1 VSLNDRV
8 SASLNQV
15 TAHPY
20 AVIAGELIRFR
31 VDANDDLIAGVVRAV
46 IAEGEAGC
54 EAFRQGL
61 GIEEADT
68 VRLFAMRR
76 VLHGRRQSSLGPL
89 YEALDGFALLPS
101 LDDVPWNSWL
111 KAALFVA
118 RTLGGN
124 FDMIS
129 NRFGDVANDDAAQRY
144 DVAMESMNRV
154 DELSQCRLAEVQTNY
169 GIGFVEILV
178 FRDTKTRSFYA
189 PATLGS
195 NQIQYD
201 PTTNLAQLAVSLAD
215 ALDDTGSVVTGPIC
229 QDQLAASFFSMTTPG
244 SYVPTTGCLS
254 FVTDEVSGR
263 GSFTALVAELPDD
276 TDDDDDD
283 DDDDYTDDDPETDTH
298 SETLVQGAIDT
309 DQQVAACDGR
319 RLIVLSP
326 QPSFNED
333 VDEDIDVR
341 VFVEFVHNALADP
354 AAR

>member
-1 VSLNDRV
+1 MSLNDRV
-8 SASLNQV
+8 SASLDQI

-20 AVIAGELIRFR
+20 TVIAGELIRFR

-46 IAEGEAGC
+46 IAEGEGGC

-76 VLHGRRQSSLGPL
+76 VLHGRRQSSLGLL

-101 LDDVPWNSWL
+101 IDDVPWNSWL
-111 KAALFVA
+111 KASLFVA

-124 FDMIS
+124 FDLIS

-144 DVAMESMNRV
+144 DVAMESMSRL
-154 DELSQCRLAEVQTNY
+154 DELSQCRLAEVHTNY

-178 FRDTKTRSFYA
+178 FRDTKSRSFTA
-189 PATLGS
+189 PATLGT

-215 ALDDTGSVVTGPIC
+215 ALDASGLVVTGPIG
-229 QDQLAASFFSMTTPG
+229 QDQLAATFFSITTPG
-244 SYVPTTGCLS
+244 SYLPTAGCLS
-254 FVTDEVSGR
+254 FITDEVNGR

-276 TDDDDDD
+276 TDV
-283 DDDDYTDDDPETDTH
+283 DDDDYTDDDPETDTD
-298 SETLVQGAIDT
+298 SETLVQAAIDT

-326 QPSFNED
+326 QPSFDED
-333 VDEDIDVR
+333 VDEDIDVQG
-341 VFVEFVHNALADP
+341 FVEFVHVALADP
-354 AAR
+354 ATR